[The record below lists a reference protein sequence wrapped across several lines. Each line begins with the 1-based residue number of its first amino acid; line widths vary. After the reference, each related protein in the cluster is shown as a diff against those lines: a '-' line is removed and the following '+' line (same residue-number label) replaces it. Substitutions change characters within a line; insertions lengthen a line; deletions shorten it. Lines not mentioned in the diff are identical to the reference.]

1 MGKVI
6 KIAVGVILL
15 GISAFYLLG
24 VYLMITDAREDAAY
38 KLSSSVRAEYLG
50 SEYLGGRMELDGNE
64 EQAEEVLSGPLINS
78 LSRVNAL
85 LCKADAIIS
94 ASPEMP
100 GNKKI
105 LDFDKLVV
113 KDLAYSY
120 EIGRA
125 HV

>member
-64 EQAEEVLSGPLINS
+64 EQAEEGYGFYKLKFQLENVSSKVCFSGFDYLIS
-78 LSRVNAL
+78 
-85 LCKADAIIS
+85 I
-94 ASPEMP
+94 E
-100 GNKKI
+100 GE
-105 LDFDKLVV
+105 
-113 KDLAYSY
+113 SY
-120 EIGRA
+120 EE
-125 HV
+125 VK